1 MEAIPFV
8 VVALVVLLPIVWFV
22 AVHNRAVR
30 LRQAVRRA
38 GRTSTSS

>member
-22 AVHNRAVR
+22 AVHNRVLLIMMAVK
-30 LRQAVRRA
+30 
-38 GRTSTSS
+38 